1 MDLEVGQLV
10 KSLSGRDKGKIYL
23 VTGIKDNRVL
33 LADGRTRTLK
43 KPKQKSRK
51 HLQPYRLVM
60 HEIKERFRQGAL
72 DDTAIR
78 NSIRAV
84 LMENEAKD
92 PSPCL
97 ESSSTNGG

>member
-10 KSLSGRDKGKIYL
+10 KSLSGRDTGKIYL
-23 VTGIKDNRVL
+23 VTGFKDNWAL

-43 KPKQKSRK
+43 KPKLKNRK

-60 HEIKERFRQGAL
+60 HEIKERFRQGTL

-84 LMENEAKD
+84 LMENEAID

-97 ESSSTNGG
+97 ESSSINGG

>member
-1 MDLEVGQLV
+1 MDLAVGQLV
-10 KSLSGRDKGKIYL
+10 KSLSGRDKGQHYL
-23 VTGIKDNRVL
+23 VLGFKDNRVM

-43 KPKQKSRK
+43 KPKQKNRK

-60 HEIKERFRQGAL
+60 HEINERFRQGAL

-84 LMENEAKD
+84 LMENEVKD

-97 ESSSTNGG
+97 ESSSINGG